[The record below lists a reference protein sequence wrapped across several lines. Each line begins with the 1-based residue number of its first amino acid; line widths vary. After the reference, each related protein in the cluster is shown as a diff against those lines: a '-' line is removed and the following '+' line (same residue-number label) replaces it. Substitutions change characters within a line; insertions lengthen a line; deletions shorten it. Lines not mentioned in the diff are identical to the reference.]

1 MTLNE
6 DSDIDVELKERYGSP
21 DGLDVSIDGMN
32 ILLFYKLSWYFQ
44 RKQGR
49 IQEWRGGGGGK
60 IWFRK
65 DCCTFL
71 WQITSPPHPLQPVA
85 VARYNSLSCTW
96 ILIVK
101 DAPLEFSL
109 VAKCNT
115 LFIKKSDS

>member
-1 MTLNE
+1 MTLHE
-6 DSDIDVELKERYGSP
+6 DSDIDIELKERYGSP

-49 IQEWRGGGGGK
+49 IQEWEGVQL
-60 IWFRK
+60 WFRK
-65 DCCTFL
+65 DCWTFL
-71 WQITSPPHPLQPVA
+71 WQITSPPHPLPPVA
-85 VARYNSLSCTW
+85 VARYNSLLCTL

-109 VAKCNT
+109 VAKMQRA
-115 LFIKKSDS
+115 FH